1 MKLLVNGEELDFCT
15 GNTVRQLLE
24 HLQLA
29 NRPTAVERNGQIVPH
44 ATFDQTE
51 LADGD
56 TLEVV
61 TLVGGG

>member
-1 MKLLVNGEELDFCT
+1 MNILVNGEELDIPT
-15 GNTVRQLLE
+15 GMTVRQLLE
-24 HLQLA
+24 HLQLG

-44 ATFDQTE
+44 ATFDQAT

-56 TLEVV
+56 TLELV